1 MSKITIEELEL
12 VAVEDNGIEAIFN
25 HIIALE
31 AQIDANVEL
40 VDAYKNGIDKYKSYT
55 ELLESQLSN
64 LENKIFS

>member
-12 VAVEDNGIEAIFN
+12 VAAEDNGIEAIFN

-31 AQIDANVEL
+31 AQIDANVDL
-40 VDAYKNGIDKYKSYT
+40 VDAYKNGIEKYKGYT